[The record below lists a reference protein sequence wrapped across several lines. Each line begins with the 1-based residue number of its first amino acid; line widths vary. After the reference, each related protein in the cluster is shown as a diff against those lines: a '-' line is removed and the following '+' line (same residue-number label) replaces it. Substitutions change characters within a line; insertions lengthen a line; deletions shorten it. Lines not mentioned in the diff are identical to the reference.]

1 MKRNFLPHLAGTV
14 FILALAA
21 FVIFFNDTFIQY
33 AAALVLA
40 FLGLGILLVLW
51 SFLLRRQAALRAR
64 SLEMEIQERKRAA
77 DSLFQSANLL
87 ETIFNSMHTLVAYMD
102 AEFNFLR
109 VNQNYAASDNQT
121 PEYFTGKN
129 HFVLFPNA
137 ENQAIF
143 EEVVRSGNPYTAY
156 AKPFEYAEH
165 PERGVSYWDW
175 TVSPVKDGQGRVV
188 NIVLSLVNVTE
199 HKQME
204 KALRESEEWHRT
216 VLQTAMDGFW
226 MADLKGC
233 LLEVNETYCRMSGYS
248 KAELLSMSISDV
260 EVRETA
266 GDVAAHIQRIIE
278 QGEDRFE
285 SRHRRKDGSSFDVGV
300 NAQYRASDDGQL
312 IVFVRDITVRKQA
325 DEELRESEARFHGY
339 FELPLAGRAITS
351 PSKGWLDVND
361 ALCKMLGYTREELTR
376 MTWEEITHPDDLAAN
391 LELFNRAVAGEL
403 EGYNLEKRYVHKDG
417 HAVHVSLAVHCLRN
431 PDGTLDCIVS
441 QVIDTTERRQAEETS
456 RRMMERLSI
465 VYRAGQEISASLD
478 TEQAFQAVY
487 RAVGEVM
494 PCEDFLISLYDEP
507 RNIMWG
513 DFIIE
518 NGMRVPSNPYQASRE
533 RGLGGYIVYT
543 GKPVL
548 LNSPQQ
554 ISESEINFIPYG
566 SGPVTSSVLAVPMQL
581 KGKNIGMVSAQSY
594 HSNAY
599 TTEDQELLE
608 MLAGHAAA
616 AIDNASLF
624 KQAQQEI
631 AERMHAEE
639 VVRQL
644 NFTLEKRIEERTRQ
658 LRDAQEQLVRH
669 EKLSVLGQM
678 ASSIGHELRNP
689 LSLINSAIYYL
700 KLVQPDADEKIKQ
713 YLGIIEQEVH
723 TSEKIIT
730 DLLDFARIKSV
741 DREVVSASDLIRQAL
756 MRFPAPPE
764 VDVTIEC
771 PKDLPRVYADPRQMI
786 QVLGNL
792 TLNACQSM
800 LAPGLNKSARV
811 RHLSLYSSL
820 QDDMIKIIVK
830 DSGEGIPAENMKKI
844 FEPLFT
850 TKPKGVGLGLPVS
863 QKLVEANGGRIEV
876 QSEPGTGSTF
886 SVYLPIYKEPQ

>member
-1 MKRNFLPHLAGTV
+1 
-14 FILALAA
+14 
-21 FVIFFNDTFIQY
+21 
-33 AAALVLA
+33 
-40 FLGLGILLVLW
+40 
-51 SFLLRRQAALRAR
+51 
-64 SLEMEIQERKRAA
+64 
-77 DSLFQSANLL
+77 
-87 ETIFNSMHTLVAYMD
+87 
-102 AEFNFLR
+102 
-109 VNQNYAASDNQT
+109 
-121 PEYFTGKN
+121 
-129 HFVLFPNA
+129 
-137 ENQAIF
+137 
-143 EEVVRSGNPYTAY
+143 
-156 AKPFEYAEH
+156 
-165 PERGVSYWDW
+165 
-175 TVSPVKDGQGRVV
+175 
-188 NIVLSLVNVTE
+188 
-199 HKQME
+199 
-204 KALRESEEWHRT
+204 
-216 VLQTAMDGFW
+216 
-226 MADLKGC
+226 
-233 LLEVNETYCRMSGYS
+233 
-248 KAELLSMSISDV
+248 
-260 EVRETA
+260 
-266 GDVAAHIQRIIE
+266 
-278 QGEDRFE
+278 
-285 SRHRRKDGSSFDVGV
+285 
-300 NAQYRASDDGQL
+300 
-312 IVFVRDITVRKQA
+312 
-325 DEELRESEARFHGY
+325 
-339 FELPLAGRAITS
+339 
-351 PSKGWLDVND
+351 
-361 ALCKMLGYTREELTR
+361 
-376 MTWEEITHPDDLAAN
+376 
-391 LELFNRAVAGEL
+391 
-403 EGYNLEKRYVHKDG
+403 
-417 HAVHVSLAVHCLRN
+417 
-431 PDGTLDCIVS
+431 
-441 QVIDTTERRQAEETS
+441 
-456 RRMMERLSI
+456 
-465 VYRAGQEISASLD
+465 
-478 TEQAFQAVY
+478 
-487 RAVGEVM
+487 
-494 PCEDFLISLYDEP
+494 
-507 RNIMWG
+507 MWG

-689 LSLINSAIYYL
+689 LSVINSAIYYL

-811 RHLSLYSSL
+811 RHL
-820 QDDMIKIIVK
+820 
-830 DSGEGIPAENMKKI
+830 
-844 FEPLFT
+844 
-850 TKPKGVGLGLPVS
+850 
-863 QKLVEANGGRIEV
+863 
-876 QSEPGTGSTF
+876 
-886 SVYLPIYKEPQ
+886 